1 MEESKKWRDFLCILK
16 FPKMGNHSVN
26 TRTVN
31 EFLDLTVN
39 CVKVSTESFFF
50 ISLSSD
56 YSRETG
62 TWHTTG
68 ACGYFGMWAEMEAL
82 V

>member
-1 MEESKKWRDFLCILK
+1 MEENKKWRDFLCISK
-16 FPKMGNHSVN
+16 FPKMGNHLVN
-26 TRTVN
+26 TRAVN
-31 EFLDLTVN
+31 EFIDLTVN

-50 ISLSSD
+50 NTLSSD

-62 TWHTTG
+62 TWPTTG
-68 ACGYFGMWAEMEAL
+68 ACWYFGMQAEMEAL